1 MTEIA
6 DERARARRGHA
17 GVRAEKVPFSRTVF
31 EVERRGAGR
40 VFSEVAAVTR
50 LRAESGGEGVLFSVP
65 SRDRAKVVAICSSLC
80 YNYKIISDKGLLL
93 SLLRAA
99 GRAGVLLGAAA
110 AVALAAVHPMFVFGV
125 EYSGDDMPVVR
136 EVLSQHGVREGAFLP
151 GLDCEALEREL
162 MTLDG
167 VAFADVDKRGTRVY
181 VDVHA
186 ERPDGDF
193 EVIPTGDVT
202 ASQTASVTRVIVRSG
217 TAEAAYGDIV
227 RAGDVLIG
235 AYTLSGDERVPCP
248 ADGEVFGL
256 VSRTSTRFFPDTVLV
271 KEFGRV
277 KRVSRIVFGSGVPE
291 APESPFE
298 QCVIETET
306 TVNGLLIGYTLY
318 TYTFREV
325 KVREEPN
332 SLSREEM
339 ERTAAADA
347 LSELPPPVER
357 ARVSVKSTETA
368 GGTTVTVTVQ
378 TEERID

>member
-217 TAEAAYGDIV
+217 TAAAAYGDIV